1 LNNKEKESSLEVFDT
16 TTKTYNIDKKIDYF
30 TIKAMVIQSLEN
42 IVREEL
48 NRRIAG
54 INLHKI
60 ALDIQQED
68 KEDVVIVHTNNNLFD
83 SQDDNN
89 NNKLSAPL
97 LKLKIRNTTEY
108 LNWRIAILRRDNF
121 KCRMCTASIKD
132 NKSLRLEVHHSKSFN
147 DLCEENNITTVKQ
160 ALTCKEIWSLD
171 NGISLCYS
179 CHKNIEKIRAK
190 IRNIFV

>member
-1 LNNKEKESSLEVFDT
+1 MNNKEKESSLEVFDT

>member
-1 LNNKEKESSLEVFDT
+1 MEVFDT

-147 DLCEENNITTVKQ
+147 DLCNENNITTVKQ

-171 NGISLCYS
+171 NGICLCYS
-179 CHKNIEKIRAK
+179 CHKNLEKLRAK